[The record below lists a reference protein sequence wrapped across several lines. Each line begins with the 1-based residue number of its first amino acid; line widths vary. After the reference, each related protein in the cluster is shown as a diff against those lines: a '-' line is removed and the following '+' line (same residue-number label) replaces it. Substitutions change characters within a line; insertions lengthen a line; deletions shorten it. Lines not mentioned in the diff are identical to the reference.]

1 MRSSVI
7 CFTVPSCLPSW
18 RSSGNALG
26 RRDLFVFRL
35 QNSGVMR
42 ALVIDDDEVYRFLVR
57 ATLEERGWSVE
68 EARDGRVGWRLFQLS
83 HFDLVITDIIMPHQ
97 EGLETIRLIRA
108 DRSDARILAIS
119 GGGQHC
125 GNYLRAARWF
135 GADETRAKPFSASA
149 LLVAVEGIMGGATD
163 ARHALN

>member
-1 MRSSVI
+1 MTGVQT
-7 CFTVPSCLPSW
+7 CALPIS
-18 RSSGNALG
+18 
-26 RRDLFVFRL
+26 
-35 QNSGVMR
+35 
-42 ALVIDDDEVYRFLVR
+42 LVIDDDKVYRLLVR

-68 EARDGRVGWRLFQLS
+68 EAWDGQVGWQLFQLS
-83 HFDLVITDIIMPHQ
+83 HYDLVVTDIVMPHQ

-135 GADETRAKPFSASA
+135 GADETLAKPFSASA